1 MTYLAKIFMCRF
13 FVGSYAV
20 EKEWAIYLGAMI
32 TGLAAGTLWPAQ
44 GHYMIQNSSPENTA
58 RNAAIFLFIYM
69 GA

>member
-1 MTYLAKIFMCRF
+1 MIFIFRF

-20 EKEWAIYLGAMI
+20 EKEWAIYLGGMI

-44 GHYMIQNSSPENTA
+44 GYYMIQNSSPEKTA
-58 RNAAIFLFIYM
+58 RNVAIFWLIYM